1 MPAGTDHARQA
12 GFHTPPGLA
21 RMSRP
26 VILFDLDGTLA
37 DTAAD
42 LCETLNVILE
52 MHGRERVPEERVRH
66 LVGGGARLLLER
78 GYRETG
84 EPASEEALDL
94 SFHEFIDYYG
104 RHIADHTKLWPGM
117 RDQLDWLSERGA
129 LMAVCTNKVEGLSR
143 KLLEMLGID
152 HYFPV
157 VIGGDTLPVKKP
169 DPEHLFEAIRQLG
182 GMRENAVMVGDSE
195 TDVHAAK
202 NAGIPCV
209 CVSFGYTR
217 VPVAELDAEAV
228 IDHFDEFPA
237 ALAKLLPGHFG
248 N

>member
-1 MPAGTDHARQA
+1 
-12 GFHTPPGLA
+12 
-21 RMSRP
+21 MSRP
-26 VILFDLDGTLA
+26 VLLFDLDGTLA

-52 MHGRERVPEERVRH
+52 MHGRARVSNERVRH

-78 GYRETG
+78 GYSETG
-84 EPASEEALDL
+84 EPASAEMLDL
-94 SFHEFIDYYG
+94 SFDEFLDYYG
-104 RHIADHTKLWPGM
+104 RHIADHTKLWPGV
-117 RDQLDWLSERGA
+117 RDQLDMLAERGA

-143 KLLEMLGID
+143 KLLEMLGIE

-169 DPEHLFEAIRQLG
+169 NPEHLFEAIRLLG
-182 GMRENAVMVGDSE
+182 GERDHAVMVGDSE
-195 TDVHAAK
+195 TDIDAAK
-202 NAGIPCV
+202 NAGLPSI

-217 VPVAELDAEAV
+217 IPVPELGADAV

-237 ALAKLLPGHFG
+237 ALSRLLPHHFS
-248 N
+248 